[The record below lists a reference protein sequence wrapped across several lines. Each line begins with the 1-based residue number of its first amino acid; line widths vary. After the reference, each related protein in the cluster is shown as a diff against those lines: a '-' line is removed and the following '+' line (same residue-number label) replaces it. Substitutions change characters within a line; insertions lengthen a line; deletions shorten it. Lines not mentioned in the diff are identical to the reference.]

1 MLVEL
6 LETSV
11 LVVLTLGTVRVGVIG
26 LETKALENIEAI
38 LEVVVC
44 TTIVEAGDIVP
55 AVLKWERSKVFEA
68 VGVILEV
75 VACTTI
81 VETGDF
87 IPAVPL
93 IEWERAEVFEVVD
106 EARFIADGNA
116 DCAETRVALL
126 ELEAPQD
133 EDRKGEE
140 GKT

>member
-26 LETKALENIEAI
+26 LETKALENIGAI

-55 AVLKWERSKVFEA
+55 AVLKWERAKVFEA
-68 VGVILEV
+68 VGVGLEV
-75 VACTTI
+75 CTTI

-87 IPAVPL
+87 VPAVPL
-93 IEWERAEVFEVVD
+93 LEWERAEVFEAVD

-116 DCAETRVALL
+116 DCVETRVALL